1 MVRNRRQWIFGILFW
16 IVFLT
21 SIWLGLDG
29 RFEWLDKAWAYVRVV
44 ILAAAS
50 ILVVV
55 GLNRNC
61 RGSAEYFYGEK
72 QDRTKVRRHYPFLAE
87 LARRAK
93 GDQLDLLLLVCCHRI
108 DRPIQQINAEDV
120 PLLQRVFRQ
129 TVPSFIKF
137 DIFGSFLGF
146 AAQRG
151 RTKGLTFLKKGI
163 PRSGIEVNRG
173 T

>member
-61 RGSAEYFYGEK
+61 RGSAEYFYGGK
-72 QDRTKVRRHYPFLAE
+72 QDRTKVPRHYPCLAE

-93 GDQLDLLLLVCCHRI
+93 GDQLDL
-108 DRPIQQINAEDV
+108 PQ
-120 PLLQRVFRQ
+120 
-129 TVPSFIKF
+129 
-137 DIFGSFLGF
+137 
-146 AAQRG
+146 
-151 RTKGLTFLKKGI
+151 
-163 PRSGIEVNRG
+163 
-173 T
+173 